1 MTLVKCLECG
11 SEQDFEEA
19 VGYCETCGHK
29 LPIPHKRGKDSARRK
44 LMADAGG
51 VAVRKANVAVTVG
64 VFLAG
69 AAAVLTLAVLVIR
82 SQF

>member
-11 SEQDFEEA
+11 SEQDFEDV
-19 VGYCETCGHK
+19 VGYCEQCGRK
-29 LPIPHKRGKDSARRK
+29 LPIPHKRGKDAVRRR
-44 LMADAGG
+44 LMAETGS
-51 VAVRKANVAVTVG
+51 VAVRKANVAVTAG

-69 AAAVLTLAVLVIR
+69 AVAVLTLVILVVR